1 MPLLN
6 ICGVTGNNRTPQ
18 YALCFLSGETFEDYN
33 WALNQ
38 LRIVMKIHD
47 IPEPL
52 CMITD
57 REEALISSIDEHF
70 PDSDHLLCRW
80 HVNMNVVK
88 NCKKHFATKAEWEAF
103 YRAWLKVLESRNQ
116 EEYDLN
122 LEALRLHPFLPIA
135 YLESVWLIWK
145 EKLVSA

>member
-6 ICGVTGNNRTPQ
+6 ICGVIGNNRTPQ

-33 WALNQ
+33 WTFNQ
-38 LRIVMKIHD
+38 LRIVTKIYD

-52 CMITD
+52 CMIND

-70 PDSDHLLCRW
+70 PDSDHLFCRW

-88 NCKKHFATKAEWEAF
+88 NCKKFFATKAE
-103 YRAWLKVLESRNQ
+103 
-116 EEYDLN
+116 
-122 LEALRLHPFLPIA
+122 
-135 YLESVWLIWK
+135 
-145 EKLVSA
+145 